1 MTAPDFDGARNAIA
15 LASVESAR
23 LWLELFDL
31 VGALE
36 RSSPQEAR
44 ALVKRACDLEYDLTG
59 ACDVLGPLTDAMGY
73 PDE

>member
-36 RSSPQEAR
+36 RSPPQEAR
-44 ALVKRACDLEYDLTG
+44 HYTAGRVGRNVAWPRPGRIRDG
-59 ACDVLGPLTDAMGY
+59 VARRF
-73 PDE
+73 